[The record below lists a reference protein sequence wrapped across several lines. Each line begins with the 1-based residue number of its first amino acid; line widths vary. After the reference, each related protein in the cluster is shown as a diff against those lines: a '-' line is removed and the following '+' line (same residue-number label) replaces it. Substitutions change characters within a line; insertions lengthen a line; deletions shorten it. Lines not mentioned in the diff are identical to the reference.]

1 MTVQRIDVTHPA
13 DLSAADV
20 ARWGELRDRTA
31 PVANPFMSP
40 EFCRA
45 VGSVRPG
52 ARVAVVRQNGEPAG
66 FFPFER
72 GRWGRGRA
80 IGLGVSDCQ
89 GAVMRPGVTLDPHAL
104 LRASALSVWEFNHLE
119 GGQDLFLP
127 FATGRFA
134 SPVVELADGYAAYET
149 RLRAGS
155 RTFLKSA
162 RAQERR
168 LAREVGPL
176 RFVFDDRNPAVLHT
190 LMAWKSAQYRRTG
203 RRDRFA
209 QEWISGLVRTLAG
222 TDAPGC
228 AGLLSVLYAGERPV
242 AAHFGLRS
250 RTVLSYWFPAYDRDF
265 ATFSPGRLLV
275 LRVIAA
281 AADAGIVLLDL
292 GRGDAPYKDSL
303 KTGDLTVHEGAVVL
317 RARPGAALHWLSREP
332 SGAVR
337 RFVRERPRLKTAAV
351 RTLHSV
357 GRIRDRDR
365 DRDRDR

>member
-1 MTVQRIDVTHPA
+1 MTAQRIDVMHPA
-13 DLSAADV
+13 DMSAADV
-20 ARWGELRDRTA
+20 ALWGELRAGTA
-31 PVANPFMSP
+31 AVANPFMSP

-52 ARVAVVRQNGEPAG
+52 ARVAVVRQDGEPAG

-89 GAVMRPGVTLDPHAL
+89 GAVLRPGVSVDPHAL
-104 LRASALSVWEFNHLE
+104 LRASSLSVWEFNHLE
-119 GGQDLFLP
+119 SGQDLFLP

-134 SPVVELADGYAAYET
+134 SPVVDLADGYAAYES

-168 LAREVGPL
+168 LARQVGPL
-176 RFVFDDRNPAVLHT
+176 RFVFDERDQAVLRA
-190 LMAWKSAQYRRTG
+190 LMGWKSAQYRRTG

-222 TDAPGC
+222 TDAPAC
-228 AGLLSVLYAGERPV
+228 SGLLSVLYAGERPV

-250 RTVLSYWFPAYDRDF
+250 RTVLSYWFPAYDRRFD
-265 ATFSPGRLLV
+265 TFSPGRLLA
-275 LRVIAA
+275 LRLIEA
-281 AADAGIVLLDL
+281 AADAGIGLLDL
-292 GRGDAPYKDSL
+292 GRGDAAYKDSL
-303 KTGDLTVHEGAVVL
+303 KTGDLTVHEGAVLL

-332 SGAVR
+332 SSAVR
-337 RFVRERPRLKTAAV
+337 RFVRERPGLKAAAV
-351 RTLHSV
+351 RTLQSV
-357 GRIRDRDR
+357 GRMRDRR
-365 DRDRDR
+365 S